1 MQHLAFGFPKPWSQF
16 FKRTGSPR
24 GRWDDFIRKDFKEID
39 DNVSNWVDSASKA
52 ITGECGIGPTVS
64 HEVSMRSGRAGD
76 CIQEQMDICWS
87 R

>member
-1 MQHLAFGFPKPWSQF
+1 MDLE
-16 FKRTGSPR
+16 
-24 GRWDDFIRKDFKEID
+24 EIGINAGD
-39 DNVSNWVDSASKA
+39 WVDSASKA